1 MVVIFRSPVS
11 SNKLNI
17 VSIRHIELSLLVIL
31 ERRVIDTLLRHLVS
45 TPHEHTLDLLA
56 LVCAEHA
63 HLTEGPLTEVFP
75 TLEETVD
82 HVLSLVDFVTFLAD
96 AFRVDVHLVV
106 HVPDRPAFFVE
117 HPFFLE
123 FFVSGAVEEL
133 VDGGTTLVFVVDIEG
148 LEIEQVERSRRE
160 ELKLRLR
167 FLWLFIFIITKTRF
181 LRGSSLCLLLLLLRS
196 SSDLRL
202 NTLLTRLHDTAN
214 TLEVVM
220 RNNTLK
226 PSRVARHS
234 FTEASLK
241 NSLLSNDEAASN
253 N

>member
-31 ERRVIDTLLRHLVS
+31 ERGVIDTLLRHLVS
-45 TPHEHTLDLLA
+45 TPHEHTLDFLA
-56 LVCAEHA
+56 LVSAEHA

-106 HVPDRPAFFVE
+106 HVPDRPAVFVE

-123 FFVSGAVEEL
+123 FFVSGTVEEL
-133 VDGGTTLVFVVDIEG
+133 VDGFTTLVFVVDIVG

-160 ELKLRLR
+160 ELKLRFR
-167 FLWLFIFIITKTRF
+167 FLWLFIFIITASRF
-181 LRGSSLCLLLLLLRS
+181 LRGSLCLLLLLLRS

-202 NTLLTRLHDTAN
+202 NTLLA
-214 TLEVVM
+214 
-220 RNNTLK
+220 
-226 PSRVARHS
+226 
-234 FTEASLK
+234 
-241 NSLLSNDEAASN
+241 
-253 N
+253 